1 MKYCRVE
8 LIHVIS
14 KQKLRL
20 LPSVGCDVTFSVVV
34 YVAACDDVSVIGL
47 VDAAGEVDVTVCD
60 EGSVF
65 GSVDVTGADVTISD
79 EVSVT
84 VSVAG
89 HGVSVT
95 VSVATEVVDCSVI
108 VTPLS
113 EHYRYISTSK
123 VIIQY

>member
-8 LIHVIS
+8 LI
-14 KQKLRL
+14 
-20 LPSVGCDVTFSVVV
+20 PSVGCDVTFSVVV
-34 YVAACDDVSVIGL
+34 YVAACDDVSAIWL

-60 EGSVF
+60 EVSVF
-65 GSVDVTGADVTISD
+65 GSVDVTGADVTNSD

-84 VSVAG
+84 VSVTG

-95 VSVATEVVDCSVI
+95 VSVATEVVDCSAI

-123 VIIQY
+123 VIIHY

>member
-8 LIHVIS
+8 LI
-14 KQKLRL
+14 
-20 LPSVGCDVTFSVVV
+20 PSVGCDVTFSVVV
-34 YVAACDDVSVIGL
+34 YVAACDDVSAIWL

-60 EGSVF
+60 EVSVF
-65 GSVDVTGADVTISD
+65 GSVDVTGAVTNSD

-95 VSVATEVVDCSVI
+95 VSVATEVVDCSAI

-123 VIIQY
+123 VIIHY